1 MDKIKNAIPNLFT
14 FSNLGCGILSLMMSS
29 TGMENY
35 SLAALFIV
43 AAALFDRYDG
53 RIARKLNVD
62 GPLGKELDSLADII
76 SFGVAPA
83 VLIFN
88 MTALHQFGIIGYCIL
103 LIFPIAGAYRLA
115 KYNITDFDGVF
126 KGIPITIAG
135 MLLSIY
141 AIFLMIVKIEVSSM
155 VTVSLMLILSYLM
168 NSKLQLKK
176 M

>member
-1 MDKIKNAIPNLFT
+1 MGKIKNAIPNLFT

-29 TGMENY
+29 IGTENY
-35 SLAALFIV
+35 SLAAIFIV

-88 MTALHQFGIIGYCIL
+88 MTSLSQFGIIGYCIL

-115 KYNITDFDGVF
+115 KYNITDFEGVF

-141 AIFLMIVKIEVSSM
+141 AMFLLVIKVDVAPS
-155 VTVSLMLILSYLM
+155 VTVILVLLLSYLM
-168 NSKLQLKK
+168 NSNLQLKK
-176 M
+176 V